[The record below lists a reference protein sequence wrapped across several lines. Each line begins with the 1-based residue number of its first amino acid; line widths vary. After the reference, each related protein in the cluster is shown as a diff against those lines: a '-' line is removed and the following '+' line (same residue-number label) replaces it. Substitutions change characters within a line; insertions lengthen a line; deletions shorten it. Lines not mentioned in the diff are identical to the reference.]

1 MNTNTLMS
9 HIANQ
14 LPKQGLSMQWDIRG
28 EIGSGEI
35 DENKT
40 LVAVCHVANQ
50 AEIVFGNFTY
60 KLDCHLTGQI
70 LLNALE
76 KEAIAAEAD
85 SLYDSLANYIKSLNY
100 TDCDGAIVME
110 GTCGALMV
118 ETDNLY
124 YTFTIPFTLFVQF

>member
-1 MNTNTLMS
+1 MS

-14 LPKQGLSMQWDIRG
+14 LPTQGISMQWDIRG
-28 EIGSGEI
+28 EIGTDEV

-50 AEIVFGNFTY
+50 TEIIYGNFTY

-76 KEAIAAEAD
+76 QEAISAETDA
-85 SLYDSLANYIKSLNY
+85 LYNSLANYIKSLKY
-100 TDCDGAIVME
+100 TDCDGAIIMDA
-110 GTCGALMV
+110 TCGALMV

-124 YTFTIPFTLFVQF
+124 YNLSIPFTLYVQF